1 MSNPEFKRNLW
12 LSFSP
17 QRLIGMPA
25 LLALTFTATAFTNFR
40 NSNVADNLY
49 GASIALFIFIVWIWG
64 VRNANATIVDE
75 LRDQTWDQ
83 QRMSALTPWTMT
95 WGKLFGATA
104 YNWYGGFM
112 CLAVVALSGVAAD
125 KPNVLPALITLS
137 AVGVLLHAALIAL
150 NLYTHQFEARIVQRG
165 GVGWMGIV
173 WGVMFIPALISLLI
187 SGNISKHVVWWR
199 MEVDGA
205 LFVMDSTVL
214 FAVCA
219 TFAAWRV
226 VSNALQVRTLPW
238 AWPLFAGIL
247 ALYLAGFMRFEHL
260 AQRLLMSG
268 LFVSVG
274 MTYVALIS
282 EPNTLLR
289 WRKLRLLQSRQDW
302 RGWLEYLPLWPT
314 TLLMSFLFA
323 LLIVLTGSEEF
334 VGYDNMNFS
343 QPPQALT
350 IALMLLRDT
359 CILLFFSFGQNN
371 KRAVSA
377 TMLSLIVL
385 NLLLPLLTGIAD
397 LKTVRFFLLPFEAG
411 HAPWSGALIMIFHAA
426 IAIGLVNRRLRSA
439 QQG

>member
-25 LLALTFTATAFTNFR
+25 LLALTFTAISFANFR
-40 NSNVADNLY
+40 NEVADNLY
-49 GASIALFIFIVWIWG
+49 GASIGLFVFIVWIWG
-64 VRNANATIVDE
+64 VRNANAAIVDE

-104 YNWYGGFM
+104 YNWYGGIM
-112 CLAVVALSGVAAD
+112 CMAVVAVSGAAAG

-150 NLYTHQFEARIVQRG
+150 NLYTHQFESRIVQRG
-165 GVGWMGIV
+165 GVGWMGIA
-173 WGVMFIPALISLLI
+173 WGILFIPALISLLI
-187 SGNISKHVVWWR
+187 SGNMSKYVIWWR
-199 MEVDGA
+199 MEVDSA

-247 ALYLAGFMRFEHL
+247 ALYLAGFMRGDHL

-274 MTYVALIS
+274 MTYAALIS
-282 EPNTLLR
+282 ELNTLLR
-289 WRKLRLLQSRQDW
+289 WRKLRLLQHRQDW
-302 RGWLEYLPLWPT
+302 RNWLENLPLWPT

-323 LLIVLTGSEEF
+323 VLIVLTDSEEF
-334 VGYDNMNFS
+334 AGYDGLNFF
-343 QPPQALT
+343 QPSQALT
-350 IALMLLRDT
+350 IAFMLLRDT
-359 CILLFFSFGQNN
+359 CALLFFSFAKNN

-377 TMLSLIVL
+377 TMLYLIVL

-411 HAPWSGALIMIFHAA
+411 HAPWSSVLIMILHAA
-426 IAIGLVNRRLRSA
+426 SAIALVNWRLRNA
-439 QQG
+439 EQA